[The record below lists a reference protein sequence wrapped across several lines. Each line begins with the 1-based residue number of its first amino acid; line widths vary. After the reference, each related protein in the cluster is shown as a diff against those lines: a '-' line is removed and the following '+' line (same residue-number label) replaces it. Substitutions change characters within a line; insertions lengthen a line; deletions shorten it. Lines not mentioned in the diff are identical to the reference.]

1 MTNEASPITMHP
13 NFQKKDLINRLVN
26 QKGVHMDLKVMWAT
40 IQKEFWI
47 RLRAYPVSFMVGC
60 ILTSFYTTLGAW
72 LMYHY
77 FFRQR
82 LALDFTDLT
91 GTSDYMSYAIVG
103 SLLYLFVVR
112 TCLNVSRRLIT
123 ELREGTLESL
133 MLAPF
138 KRTSYFVGNMLLQTV
153 MTFLE
158 TAIAAMI
165 GVFFGLRIHDFCFW
179 KLVIATALS
188 LYGFFGL
195 SLILGC
201 VMIYAR
207 DTYISQN
214 TLFAAIFLVCGIT
227 FPKEYLPYPLQLLG
241 NIIPVTDGLTLM
253 RAAILG
259 GLSSERY
266 CIIALRFFI
275 LGSVYV
281 ISGLPLMKRLEI
293 IALEKMEG

>member
-1 MTNEASPITMHP
+1 
-13 NFQKKDLINRLVN
+13 
-26 QKGVHMDLKVMWAT
+26 MDLKVMWAT
-40 IQKEFWI
+40 IKKEFQI
-47 RLRAYPVSFMVGC
+47 RLRAYPVDFMVGC
-60 ILTSFYTTLGAW
+60 ILTSFYTTFGAW

-77 FFRQR
+77 FFRKR
-82 LALDFTDLT
+82 MAADFTDLA

-103 SLLYLFVVR
+103 SLMYLFVVR

-138 KRTSYFVGNMLLQTV
+138 KRESYFVGNMILQTV
-153 MTFLE
+153 MTLGE
-158 TAIAAMI
+158 AAIAAVI
-165 GVFFGLRIHDFCFW
+165 GVFFGLRVHDFCFW
-179 KLVIATALS
+179 KFIVAMCLS
-188 LYGFFGL
+188 LHGFFGL

-227 FPKEYLPYPLQLLG
+227 FPKEYLPRMLQFVG
-241 NIIPVTDGLTLM
+241 SIIPVTDSLTLM
-253 RAAILG
+253 RAAFLG
-259 GLSSERY
+259 GMTTERF
-266 CIIALRFFI
+266 INIALRVLL
-275 LGSVYV
+275 LGTVYV
-281 ISGLPLMKRLEI
+281 LAGLPLSKKLEK

>member
-1 MTNEASPITMHP
+1 
-13 NFQKKDLINRLVN
+13 
-26 QKGVHMDLKVMWAT
+26 MDLKVMWAT
-40 IQKEFWI
+40 MNKEFQI
-47 RLRAYPVSFMVGC
+47 RLRAYPIDFMVGC
-60 ILTSFYTTLGAW
+60 ILTSFYTTLGSW
-72 LMYHY
+72 MMYHY

-82 LALDFTDLT
+82 LATDFADLT

-103 SLLYLFVVR
+103 SLMYLFVVR

-138 KRTSYFVGNMLLQTV
+138 KRASYFVGNMLLQTI
-153 MTFLE
+153 MTFGE
-158 TAIAAMI
+158 TAIAAAI
-165 GVFFGLRIHDFCFW
+165 GVFFGLRVQNFCFW
-179 KLVIATALS
+179 EFLIATALS

-214 TLFAAIFLVCGIT
+214 TLFAAIFLVCGVT
-227 FPKEYLPYPLQLLG
+227 FPKEYLPWALQLLG

-253 RAAILG
+253 RASILG
-259 GLSSERY
+259 GMTTDSFLLTAIRLFM
-266 CIIALRFFI
+266 I
-275 LGSVYV
+275 GSVYV
-281 ISGLPLMKRLEI
+281 IAGFPLMKRLEI

>member
-1 MTNEASPITMHP
+1 M
-13 NFQKKDLINRLVN
+13 VN
-26 QKGVHMDLKVMWAT
+26 HKGAHMDLQVMWAT
-40 IQKEFWI
+40 MKKEFQI
-47 RLRAYPVSFMVGC
+47 RLRAYPIDFMVGC
-60 ILTSFYTTLGAW
+60 ILTSFYTTLGAY

-77 FFRQR
+77 FFRKK
-82 LALDFTDLT
+82 LAADFADLT

-138 KRTSYFVGNMLLQTV
+138 KRISYFVGNMLLQTV

-158 TAIAAMI
+158 TAIATVI
-165 GVFFGLRIHDFCFW
+165 GLFFGLRIHDFCFW
-179 KLVIATALS
+179 KFVIATLLS

-195 SLILGC
+195 SLLLGC

-241 NIIPVTDGLTLM
+241 NILPVTDGLTLM
-253 RAAILG
+253 RGAILG
-259 GLSSERY
+259 GLSSDRF
-266 CIIALRFFI
+266 CIIAIRFFV

>member
-1 MTNEASPITMHP
+1 
-13 NFQKKDLINRLVN
+13 
-26 QKGVHMDLKVMWAT
+26 MDLKVMWAT

-165 GVFFGLRIHDFCFW
+165 GVFFGLRIHDICFW

-214 TLFAAIFLVCGIT
+214 TLFADIFLVCGIT

-275 LGSVYV
+275 LGSVYI